1 MLETPKRRNLLKEH
15 VWNLSFTLH
24 LYVNS
29 WDLNF
34 YFIFSRSSH
43 SFVAFP
49 PPQPGTLQW
58 TSPPL
63 RSAGTTIAVMATAKY
78 NSRIPASPQFW
89 HFYSCSP
96 SCSLWTS
103 SPEWNAGSTTTESSA
118 PKHNALWFKS
128 RWFRSHLHARY
139 PGISFPTWN
148 ARSKSSWSATANYDV
163 RWSLFHW
170 SWRINPYPL
179 DR

>member
-1 MLETPKRRNLLKEH
+1 M
-15 VWNLSFTLH
+15 SFTLH

-43 SFVAFP
+43 SYVAFS

-63 RSAGTTIAVMATAKY
+63 RSTGTTTADMATAKY
-78 NSRIPASPQFW
+78 NSRVPASPQFW

-96 SCSLWTS
+96 SCSLWVS
-103 SPEWNAGSTTTESSA
+103 SCAWNAGTATTESSA
-118 PKHNALWFKS
+118 PKYNAVWFKS
-128 RWFRSHLHARY
+128 RKFRSHLPARN
-139 PGISFPTWN
+139 PGISSPTWN
-148 ARSKSSWSATANYDV
+148 ARSASPGIAIANYDV
-163 RWSLFHW
+163 RLSISHW

-179 DR
+179 HS